1 MERPSAEVGPF
12 LFGALLRPAGV
23 AKCKIEVNWQST
35 LGDCWMTMNW
45 KVAAMACLAVLLA
58 VPAMA
63 QDDGAATYKAKCQKC
78 HGEDGMSHTFDGKM
92 SGAAKL
98 NAPEIVKM
106 PDADLIAV
114 VTNGKKHMPAFG
126 KKLTADQIASVVA
139 YVRTLQKPAAN

>member
-1 MERPSAEVGPF
+1 MMA
-12 LFGALLRPAGV
+12 
-23 AKCKIEVNWQST
+23 
-35 LGDCWMTMNW
+35 NW
-45 KVAAMACLAVLLA
+45 KFVAMACLAAMLV
-58 VPAMA
+58 VPAVA
-63 QDDGAATYKAKCQKC
+63 QDDGDAIYKAKCQRC

-98 NAPEIVKM
+98 NDPEIVKM

-126 KKLTADQIASVVA
+126 KKLTADQIATVVA